1 MVSLF
6 SSDVIFNFSNAML
19 ISLFII
25 FLNNSFDDLLK
36 VSVLN
41 IQSSSLFIDYNSL
54 FDYHR
59 LT

>member
-41 IQSSSLFIDYNSL
+41 IQSSSLFIGYNSL